1 MWARGAPS
9 AREDGEVES
18 SKEFEPGNVALLKSQ
33 AFAGSSEGAAEYTI
47 ISGPT
52 GPSKFYKAR
61 GADGKTDLIPERELV
76 HKPQHADRLT
86 PVKWKDCAWIPEILR

>member
-1 MWARGAPS
+1 VSTSR
-9 AREDGEVES
+9 
-18 SKEFEPGNVALLKSQ
+18 EFEPNDVVLLKSQ
-33 AFAGSSEGAAEYTI
+33 AFLGNRKDVAEYTI

-52 GPSKFYKAR
+52 GPSKFYQAR

>member
-1 MWARGAPS
+1 M
-9 AREDGEVES
+9 ES
-18 SKEFEPGNVALLKSQ
+18 SREFEPGNVALLKTH
-33 AFAGSSEGAAEYTI
+33 AHGDAKNRIEYTI

-52 GPSKFYKAR
+52 GPSKFYQAR

-76 HKPQHADRLT
+76 HKPQQADRLT

>member
-1 MWARGAPS
+1 M
-9 AREDGEVES
+9 ES
-18 SKEFEPGNVALLKSQ
+18 SREFEPGNVALLKTH
-33 AFAGSSEGAAEYTI
+33 AFVGNGKGAEYTI
-47 ISGPT
+47 LSGPT
-52 GPSKFYKAR
+52 GPSKFYQAR